1 MARDRAPVRPQQ
13 RPQPQQQPQRRER
26 KIDVHSCRAV
36 LTIEDE
42 VLRKGSHAGLIL
54 ARYLQGHHK
63 ENAEKRELQKA
74 AVAAVGNGAD
84 VYRVA
89 FDRWKSGLPD
99 LPGVTKTATCTVDGR
114 LVIGLGSQNVLETG
128 LTLHH
133 TYGVPFIPGP
143 PLKGLAAHYCDAVW
157 GWGEGGGEP
166 FRKDKELAPD
176 KRNKTNE
183 DKTGERAGETYR
195 VLFGTTDD
203 GGYLTFH
210 DAWLVPSSG
219 GLELDVMTP
228 HHGGYN
234 MPEDSKNPAPPT
246 DFDDPI
252 PVSFLSVKG
261 KFLVA
266 VSFVGESEDAEK
278 WAELGLTLLTS
289 ALDEWG
295 VGGKTNAGY
304 GRLRRDG
311 GAQRRPAG
319 TGGKPDTGKPL
330 NPEQELAK
338 LLELNPVDYT
348 GRNNRK
354 QLQLI
359 EDLERLLAGQP
370 NERRKAVLNRI
381 ADKIKK
387 DDREKE
393 LKVFLRQRE
402 EL

>member
-1 MARDRAPVRPQQ
+1 M
-13 RPQPQQQPQRRER
+13 
-26 KIDVHSCRAV
+26 
-36 LTIEDE
+36 
-42 VLRKGSHAGLIL
+42 KGSHAGLIL
-54 ARYLQGHHK
+54 ARYLQGHDK
-63 ENAEKRELQKA
+63 EHAEKRGLQKA

-99 LPGVTKTATCTVDGR
+99 LPGVPKTATCTVDGR

-143 PLKGLAAHYCDAVW
+143 ALKGLAAHYCDAVW
-157 GWGEGGGEP
+157 GWGEGGDEKY
-166 FRKDKELAPD
+166 RK
-176 KRNKTNE
+176 
-183 DKTGERAGETYR
+183 DKTGERVGETYR
-195 VLFGTTDD
+195 ILFGTTDD

-210 DAWLVPSSG
+210 DAWLVPGSG

-234 MPEDSKNPAPPT
+234 MPADPKNPAPPT
-246 DFDDPI
+246 DFDDPN

-278 WAELGLTLLTS
+278 WAELGLDLLTS

-304 GRLRRDG
+304 GRLTRDG

-330 NPEQELAK
+330 TPEQELA
-338 LLELNPVDYT
+338 
-348 GRNNRK
+348 
-354 QLQLI
+354 
-359 EDLERLLAGQP
+359 
-370 NERRKAVLNRI
+370 
-381 ADKIKK
+381 
-387 DDREKE
+387 
-393 LKVFLRQRE
+393 
-402 EL
+402 